1 MTMLDLGF
9 SGTALG
15 VASAASG
22 FVADPLAG
30 ADGVAAF
37 CPPCGAVPCAG
48 DVEGDAV
55 GGAFWPEVDGAALGL
70 VAEVPGLEGD
80 AFGGVFWLEVD
91 GAALG
96 LVVEVPGLEGDAF
109 GGMFWLEV
117 AGATL
122 GLVAEVPVLEGAV
135 CPSGAVTGAV
145 APGVV
150 AAAGPLGLVSAL
162 AEKAKAIAKNGTAS
176 RPRNC
181 GKEAEK
187 PICSTLVA
195 QNPIARRPLR

>member
-1 MTMLDLGF
+1 MTMLDFGF

-22 FVADPLAG
+22 VVAEPLAG

-37 CPPCGAVPCAG
+37 WPPCGAVPCVG
-48 DVEGDAV
+48 DVAGAAV
-55 GGAFWPEVDGAALGL
+55 GGAFWPEAGGGALGL

-80 AFGGVFWLEVD
+80 GFGGVVW
-91 GAALG
+91 
-96 LVVEVPGLEGDAF
+96 P
-109 GGMFWLEV
+109 EV

-122 GLVAEVPVLEGAV
+122 GLVAEVPGLEGAA

-150 AAAGPLGLVSAL
+150 AAGGPLGLVSA
-162 AEKAKAIAKNGTAS
+162 AAGKAKAIAKSGTAS
-176 RPRNC
+176 RLRNC
-181 GKEAEK
+181 GKEAER

-195 QNPIARRPLR
+195 QNPIARRPIR

>member
-15 VASAASG
+15 VASAASS
-22 FVADPLAG
+22 FVGDPLAG
-30 ADGVAAF
+30 ADGVADF
-37 CPPCGAVPCAG
+37 CPACGTVPPVAG
-48 DVEGDAV
+48 VEGDAF
-55 GGAFWPEVDGAALGL
+55 GGVFWLEVDGVTLGL

-80 AFGGVFWLEVD
+80 AFGGVFWPD
-91 GAALG
+91 
-96 LVVEVPGLEGDAF
+96 
-109 GGMFWLEV
+109 V

-122 GLVAEVPVLEGAV
+122 GLVAEVP
-135 CPSGAVTGAV
+135 GAV
-145 APGVV
+145 APGGA
-150 AAAGPLGLVSAL
+150 AAAGPLGPVSAL
-162 AEKAKAIAKNGTAS
+162 AGKANASAKNGMAR

-187 PICSTLVA
+187 RICSTLVA

>member
-37 CPPCGAVPCAG
+37 CPPCGAAPCVG
-48 DVEGDAV
+48 DVEGD
-55 GGAFWPEVDGAALGL
+55 G
-70 VAEVPGLEGD
+70 
-80 AFGGVFWLEVD
+80 FGGVFCPEVA
-91 GAALG
+91 GGALG
-96 LVVEVPGLEGDAF
+96 LVVEAPGLEGLA
-109 GGMFWLEV
+109 
-117 AGATL
+117 
-122 GLVAEVPVLEGAV
+122 

-150 AAAGPLGLVSAL
+150 AAADPLGLVSAF
-162 AEKAKAIAKNGTAS
+162 AGKANAIAKNGTAS
-176 RPRNC
+176 RLRNC

-187 PICSTLVA
+187 PICSTLVV

>member
-80 AFGGVFWLEVD
+80 AFGGVFWLEV
-91 GAALG
+91 
-96 LVVEVPGLEGDAF
+96 
-109 GGMFWLEV
+109 

-122 GLVAEVPVLEGAV
+122 GLVAEVPALEGAV

-150 AAAGPLGLVSAL
+150 AAAGPLGLVSAF
-162 AEKAKAIAKNGTAS
+162 AAKANAIAKNGTAS
-176 RPRNC
+176 RLRNC

-195 QNPIARRPLR
+195 QNPIARRPVR

>member
-1 MTMLDLGF
+1 MTMLDLGS

-22 FVADPLAG
+22 FVVEPLAG

-37 CPPCGAVPCAG
+37 CPPCGVAPCAG
-48 DVEGDAV
+48 DAEGDAF
-55 GGAFWPEVDGAALGL
+55 GGVLWPEAAGGALGL

-80 AFGGVFWLEVD
+80 GFGGVFC
-91 GAALG
+91 
-96 LVVEVPGLEGDAF
+96 P
-109 GGMFWLEV
+109 EV

-122 GLVAEVPVLEGAV
+122 GLVAEVPGLEGLA

-145 APGVV
+145 AVGVV
-150 AAAGPLGLVSAL
+150 AAACPVGLVSAL
-162 AEKAKAIAKNGTAS
+162 AGKAKAIAKNGTAS
-176 RPRNC
+176 RLRNC

-195 QNPIARRPLR
+195 QNPIARRPLDRAS

>member
-1 MTMLDLGF
+1 MTMLDLGS

-37 CPPCGAVPCAG
+37 CPPCEAVPPVAG
-48 DVEGDAV
+48 AEGDAF
-55 GGAFWPEVDGAALGL
+55 GGVFWLEVEGVTLGL

-80 AFGGVFWLEVD
+80 GFGGVFWPEVA

-109 GGMFWLEV
+109 GGVFWPEV
-117 AGATL
+117 AGAVL
-122 GLVAEVPVLEGAV
+122 GVVAEVPGLEG
-135 CPSGAVTGAV
+135 
-145 APGVV
+145 
-150 AAAGPLGLVSAL
+150 
-162 AEKAKAIAKNGTAS
+162 
-176 RPRNC
+176 
-181 GKEAEK
+181 
-187 PICSTLVA
+187 
-195 QNPIARRPLR
+195 

>member
-30 ADGVAAF
+30 ADGVAGF
-37 CPPCGAVPCAG
+37 CPPCAVVPPVAG
-48 DVEGDAV
+48 VEGDAFGV
-55 GGAFWPEVDGAALGL
+55 FWLEVEGVTLGL

-80 AFGGVFWLEVD
+80 AFGV
-91 GAALG
+91 
-96 LVVEVPGLEGDAF
+96 
-109 GGMFWLEV
+109 FWLEV

-122 GLVAEVPVLEGAV
+122 GLVAEVPGLEGDAFGLFWLEV
-135 CPSGAVTGAV
+135 AGATLGLVAEVPGAV
-145 APGVV
+145 AAGGV
-150 AAAGPLGLVSAL
+150 AAAGPLGPVSAF
-162 AEKAKAIAKNGTAS
+162 AGKANTMAKNGMAT

-181 GKEAEK
+181 GKKAEK
-187 PICSTLVA
+187 RICSTLVA

>member
-1 MTMLDLGF
+1 MLMTMLDFGF

-22 FVADPLAG
+22 FVAEPLAG

-37 CPPCGAVPCAG
+37 CPPCGAAPCVG

-55 GGAFWPEVDGAALGL
+55 GVFWPEAAGGALGL
-70 VAEVPGLEGD
+70 VAEGPGLEGD
-80 AFGGVFWLEVD
+80 AFGGVLW
-91 GAALG
+91 
-96 LVVEVPGLEGDAF
+96 P
-109 GGMFWLEV
+109 EV

-122 GLVAEVPVLEGAV
+122 GLVAEVPTLEGAA

-145 APGVV
+145 APGFV
-150 AAAGPLGLVSAL
+150 AAGPLGLVSAL
-162 AEKAKAIAKNGTAS
+162 AGKAKAVAKSGTAS
-176 RPRNC
+176 RLRNC

-195 QNPIARRPLR
+195 QNPIARRPLDRAS